1 MFKLILVELLKS
13 YIADEK
19 PTKKSYSNIVCGIF
33 ILLGLFSLA
42 LADYYYFHQH
52 NIKTLL
58 IASTAFLLIA
68 ILMKLF
74 YMWLNRKTK
83 QQARSVAASL
93 QKIII
98 EILPIAARLA
108 PIGFAGYF
116 AWKRARSKTKCQNPE
131 E

>member
-1 MFKLILVELLKS
+1 
-13 YIADEK
+13 
-19 PTKKSYSNIVCGIF
+19 
-33 ILLGLFSLA
+33 
-42 LADYYYFHQH
+42 
-52 NIKTLL
+52 
-58 IASTAFLLIA
+58 
-68 ILMKLF
+68 MKLF